1 MEYSQ
6 IDRTNCMEII
16 LSEFPAFEAQWV
28 VHLDSWPP
36 IGHRPIAL
44 DIAEF
49 AEFAI
54 ETIVSGVDAQI
65 DRLAAI
71 TEVILL
77 EGDSI
82 VEYTFR
88 RMFLEHIAHR
98 ATKGGF
104 SIDLFTTKLRPLGLY
119 HWQSLDRHL
128 TIDPSGIVRD
138 ESATADW
145 GN

>member
-1 MEYSQ
+1 MEYIQ

-16 LSEFPAFEAQWV
+16 LSEFPAFEAQWTE
-28 VHLDSWPP
+28 HLESWPA
-36 IGHRPIAL
+36 ICQRPIAL

-54 ETIVSGVDAQI
+54 ETISIGVEAQI
-65 DRLAAI
+65 DRLAAL

-77 EGDSI
+77 AGDSI

-104 SIDLFTTKLRPLGLY
+104 AVDLFTTKLRPLGLY
-119 HWQSLDRHL
+119 HWQALDRHL

-138 ESATADW
+138 
-145 GN
+145 

>member
-16 LSEFPAFEAQWV
+16 LAEFPDFQAQWA
-28 VHLDSWPP
+28 VHLESWPLASQ
-36 IGHRPIAL
+36 RPFAL
-44 DIAEF
+44 DLAEF

-54 ETIVSGVDAQI
+54 DTIAAGVDVEI

-71 TEVILL
+71 TEFILL

-82 VEYTFR
+82 VEYSFR
-88 RMFLEHIAHR
+88 RMFLEQIASS

-104 SIDLFTTKLRPLGLY
+104 SVAPFTSKLRPLGLY
-119 HWQSLDRHL
+119 HWQALDRYL
-128 TIDPSGIVRD
+128 SIDPSGIVRD
-138 ESATADW
+138 
-145 GN
+145 